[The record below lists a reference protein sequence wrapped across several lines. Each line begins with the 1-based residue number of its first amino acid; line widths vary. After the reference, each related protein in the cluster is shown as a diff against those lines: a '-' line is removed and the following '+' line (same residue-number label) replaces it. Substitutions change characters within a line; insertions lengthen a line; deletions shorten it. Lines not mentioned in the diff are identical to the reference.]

1 MAKELGDLDGV
12 GSTTVERLNKLGIES
27 LEDLA
32 TADSS
37 LADEHDVSISES
49 RLQGF
54 IEQASAEAIVI
65 QSGDEVVEEYDER
78 GVIPTGID
86 KLDEKI
92 GGWDERSL
100 VAVGGGTGAGKT
112 QLAFQALGS
121 AVEETGKPAVYIE
134 TEPDRYRGK
143 RIAQM
148 FDKDVQSQVHKVS
161 VAGEEALDKQY
172 RAYKAVHEQ
181 FDDVSMVVVDS
192 FTSRFR
198 LATKF
203 DGRSQLGERNQ
214 EFSRH
219 LAELEQMAKDLGCP
233 VLLNCQVYANPTQ
246 YGGSTVIYGSSLMM
260 HMVNFVVM
268 MKSKQ
273 GQLAQIDVQN
283 HPEHGDFDILAQI
296 TDDGLRNAE

>member
-12 GSTTVERLNKLGIES
+12 GSTTVDRFNKMGIES

-32 TADSS
+32 TADAD
-37 LADEHDVSISES
+37 LIDEHDVSMSKS
-49 RLQGF
+49 RFQGF
-54 IEQASAEAIVI
+54 IEDASAEAIVI
-65 QSGDEVVEEYDER
+65 QTGDEVVEEYEER

-86 KLDEKI
+86 SLDDKI

-100 VAVGGGTGAGKT
+100 IAVGGGTGAGKT
-112 QLAFQALGS
+112 QLAFQALGN
-121 AVEETGKPAVYIE
+121 AVQETGQPAVYIE

-143 RIAQM
+143 RIEQM
-148 FDKDVQSQVHKVS
+148 FDKSVQSQVYKVS
-161 VAGEEALDKQY
+161 VAGDEALDKQY
-172 RAYKAVHEQ
+172 RSYKAVHEQ

-192 FTSRFR
+192 FTARFR

-203 DGRSQLGERNQ
+203 DGRSELGERNQ

-219 LAELEQMAKDLGCP
+219 LAELEQMSKDLGCP

-246 YGGSTVIYGSSLMM
+246 YGSGTVIYGSSLMM

-268 MKSKQ
+268 MKGKS
-273 GQLAQIDVQN
+273 GQLAQINVQN
-283 HPEHGDFDILAQI
+283 HPEHGDFDLLTQI
-296 TDDGLRNAE
+296 TDDGLRDAE